1 MESILR
7 RLVHACFYLF
17 LMILPYSSEGQTEQN
32 EYVKHLNVLDSLIE
46 NRLFEKAIQ
55 YTNTQQPTSEIIQ
68 NLFVHQR
75 NRALLKNR
83 QSPESVEIE
92 CLESHRILQSKTDS
106 VSIYLDARILELL
119 GHYYYQQ
126 SELFTA
132 LSYLDSASTRFKEIN
147 DYLSTIYNLNM
158 IGTIYDIN
166 GEKAKSVRYYQRALS
181 EFEEHP
187 IDSSYY
193 FEIIIDLG
201 NLYFHLSQYDKADEL
216 YRSVYENP
224 ALFHYPKIAAD
235 VYTNLGNV
243 SQERDQLAEAE
254 YFYKQSFQYFSQLND
269 SAKMAMVLHNIGAL
283 KEESDTSSALQ
294 YYKEALELKERF
306 GDYIGMANTKYAIAR
321 LYYLNHQNRRAKSLA
336 YEALEASEL
345 GYDSETLS
353 LIYELLGTIYAKDQD
368 WQQAFHYTQMHRSL
382 SDSIRLLDEQAAI
395 NKIEQLYHIEEQKK
409 IINNLEKSDSQKQA
423 QLKKS
428 KVINYALGG
437 ATVLLIIVLVLL
449 MSNFQQMQRTK
460 NTLYTK
466 NLEITAAEALMK
478 GQEEERQRLAHELH
492 DKVGNH
498 ITVLKNHVVTHS
510 NGDETLLKIV
520 QDMSAEVRNISQDLM
535 PPVLERFGLADAL
548 EELCTRYRDQTEAT
562 IDLNIDQSESIPMDR
577 DEQINLYRLIQELIQ
592 VSLYHYK
599 ANYLLIEMLWNESGV
614 WVNIED
620 NGVRKQ
626 RYNDDERVLHP
637 WKPIEHRVQF
647 LKGEFIR
654 SSHNQG
660 NEYRIYIPN
669 QKQ

>member
-1 MESILR
+1 MESILH
-7 RLVHACFYLF
+7 RLAHACLYLF
-17 LMILPYSSEGQTEQN
+17 LLILPYSSEGQNEQN
-32 EYVKHLNVLDSLIE
+32 EYVKHLRVLDSLIE
-46 NRLFEKAIQ
+46 QRQFDKAIQ
-55 YTNTQQPTSEIIQ
+55 YTNTQQPSSEIIQ

-83 QSPESVEIE
+83 QSPKSVEIE
-92 CLESHRILQSKTDS
+92 CLEAHHVLHSRTDS
-106 VSIYLDARILELL
+106 ISVYLDARILELL

-132 LSYLDSASTRFKEIN
+132 LSYLDSASIRFKEIN

-158 IGTIYDIN
+158 IGTIYDLN
-166 GEKAKSVRYYQRALS
+166 GEKAKSVRYYHRALS

-201 NLYFHLSQYDKADEL
+201 NLYYHLSQYDKADEL
-216 YRSVYENP
+216 YRTVYENP
-224 ALFHYPKIAAD
+224 ALFEYPKIVAD

-243 SQERDQLAEAE
+243 SQERGLFPESE
-254 YFYKQSFQYFSQLND
+254 YFYQQAFKYFTQLND
-269 SAKMAMVLHNIGAL
+269 STKMAMVLHNIGAL
-283 KEESDTSSALQ
+283 KEETDTAEALD
-294 YYKEALELKERF
+294 YYKRSLLIKQRF
-306 GDYIGMANTKYAIAR
+306 GDHAGMANTKYAIAR
-321 LYYLNHQNRRAKSLA
+321 LYFLNDQNSRSKELA
-336 YEALEASEL
+336 FEAIDNTEL
-345 GYDSETLS
+345 GYDSETVS
-353 LIYELLGTIYAKDQD
+353 LLYELLGSIYAKEKN
-368 WQQAFHYTQMHRSL
+368 WQQAFLYTQKYRSL
-382 SDSIRLLDEQAAI
+382 SDSIRLLDEQATI
-395 NKIEQLYHIEEQKK
+395 HKIEQLYHIEEQKK

-498 ITVLKNHVVTHS
+498 ITVLKNHVVTHR

-562 IDLNIDQSESIPMDR
+562 IDLNIDQSEAIPMDR

-620 NGVRKQ
+620 NGVKKQ
-626 RYNDDERVLHP
+626 RYNDGDRVLHP

-647 LKGEFIR
+647 LKGDFIR